1 MRRGSR
7 WIDCRQAARKGE
19 PRGRERVATSQM
31 VKLFWGYG
39 ITTRSLLWSWLRHL
53 IQRPPG

>member
-7 WIDCRQAARKGE
+7 WIDCRQAARKGQ

-31 VKLFWGYG
+31 VQLFWGYG
-39 ITTRSLLWSWLRHL
+39 IRRRFKSEVQHSALKS
-53 IQRPPG
+53 

>member
-19 PRGRERVATSQM
+19 PRGRERVAPSHNSP
-31 VKLFWGYG
+31 
-39 ITTRSLLWSWLRHL
+39 I
-53 IQRPPG
+53 I

>member
-1 MRRGSR
+1 MSHNVSSDNEAQRQTYMRRGSR

-31 VKLFWGYG
+31 IQLFWGYG
-39 ITTRSLLWSWLRHL
+39 ISSK
-53 IQRPPG
+53 